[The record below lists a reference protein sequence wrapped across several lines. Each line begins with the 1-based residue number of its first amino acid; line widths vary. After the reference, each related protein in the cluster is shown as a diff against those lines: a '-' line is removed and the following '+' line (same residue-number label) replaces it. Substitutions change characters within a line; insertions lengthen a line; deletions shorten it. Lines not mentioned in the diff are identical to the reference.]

1 MPSRVAAPRPSFAP
15 RRDGCI
21 RHERPTPCGLGIFRE
36 GAVVVGWPGAETL
49 GIGMMPMLNVHY
61 AWLAGAP
68 GLERMG
74 SQ

>member
-1 MPSRVAAPRPSFAP
+1 LIFCEAA
-15 RRDGCI
+15 
-21 RHERPTPCGLGIFRE
+21 T
-36 GAVVVGWPGAETL
+36 AVSWPGAEAIGT
-49 GIGMMPMLNVHY
+49 GMMPMLNGHY